1 MSELI
6 ERIPP
11 QDIEAEQSVLG
22 ALLVSPEAIGK
33 VAELLRPE
41 HFYRQAH
48 GIIFQA
54 VCDLAERGEPID
66 LITVS
71 SLLRSKE
78 ELDAVG
84 GYGYLMDLA
93 SSIPTAAN
101 VEYYAK
107 IVEEKGTLRSLIA
120 GGTKIVELAFDQER
134 KIEDTLDQAE
144 QIIFEVRQQRRQSQ
158 DLTHI
163 KDVLQTTFETIEYRY
178 ENQDN
183 VMGSATG
190 FYDLDY
196 MTSGLNPSDLIILAA
211 RPAMGKTS
219 FALNLL
225 QSVAK
230 LNDKPTIIFS
240 LEMGK
245 DQLVQRMIC
254 SEAKID
260 AHRIKTGYLSE
271 GDWPRLTEAIGSLAE
286 APVYIDDTPAITVM
300 EVRGKARRLKALT
313 KKELGLI
320 VIDYLQLMSGGGS
333 SNDGNRQQEISTIS
347 RSLKALARELSV
359 PIIALS
365 QLSRA
370 VESRTDKRPMLSDLR
385 ESGAIEQDADIV
397 MFIYRDDYYNLES
410 PEKNIAEIIIAKH
423 RNGPVGKVKLY
434 FEKEHTRFE
443 NLTTA
448 PAV

>member
-48 GIIFQA
+48 AAIYKV
-54 VCDLAERGEPID
+54 VCELAERGEPID

-84 GYGYLMDLA
+84 GYSYLMDLA
-93 SSIPTAAN
+93 ASIPTAAN

-107 IVEEKGTLRSLIA
+107 IVEGKGTLRSLIA

-144 QIIFEVRQQRRQSQ
+144 QIIFEVSQQRRQSQ

-163 KDVLQTTFETIEYRY
+163 KDVLQSTFETIEYRY

-196 MTSGLNPSDLIILAA
+196 LTSGLNPSDLIIVAA

-230 LNDKPTIIFS
+230 LNDKPSIIFS

-271 GDWPRLTEAIGSLAE
+271 GDWPRLTEAIGTLAE
-286 APVYIDDTPAITVM
+286 SPVYIDDTPAITVM
-300 EVRGKARRLKALT
+300 EIRGKARRLKAVT

-320 VIDYLQLMSGGGS
+320 VIDYLQLMSGGSGS
-333 SNDGNRQQEISTIS
+333 SDGNRQQEISTIS

-397 MFIYRDDYYNLES
+397 MFIYRDDYYNMES

-443 NLTTA
+443 NLTSA